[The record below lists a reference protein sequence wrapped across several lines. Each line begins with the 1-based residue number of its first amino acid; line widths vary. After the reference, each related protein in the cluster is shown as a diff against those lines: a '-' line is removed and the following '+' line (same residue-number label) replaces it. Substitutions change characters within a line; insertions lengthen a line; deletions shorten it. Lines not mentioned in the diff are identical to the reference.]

1 MLRLLLTPAL
11 QAESGEEAQ
20 LDRGGAAARAG
31 VPEQQADV
39 DGVSKQV
46 LPASVHQPAQKS
58 VPSPGEAQKRARDD
72 KLTESNTM
80 QKGGRYNRELHVG
93 RRALLYDLIP

>member
-1 MLRLLLTPAL
+1 MLRLLLAPAL

-46 LPASVHQPAQKS
+46 LPTSVHQSAQKP

-72 KLTESNTM
+72 GPAKSNVL
-80 QKGGRYNRELHVG
+80 QEGSKYNRELHVG
-93 RRALLYDLIP
+93 RRALLYDLVP

>member
-46 LPASVHQPAQKS
+46 LPTSVHQPAQKP

-72 KLTESNTM
+72 GPAKSNVL
-80 QKGGRYNRELHVG
+80 QEGGKYNRELHVG
-93 RRALLYDLIP
+93 RRALLYDLVP